1 MKLDCLIAVQQKKP
15 SAGMPCFL
23 QLGEPAA
30 AQMNKRKKAEIALQK
45 FNQLTCSKA
54 HERCSPNNWTNK

>member
-1 MKLDCLIAVQQKKP
+1 MKLYCLIAVQQKKP

-30 AQMNKRKKAEIALQK
+30 AQMNERKKAEIALQK
-45 FNQLTCSKA
+45 FDQVTCSKA
-54 HERCSPNNWTNK
+54 HMQ